1 MLEIKNLVKRYNKFI
16 AVNNLNL
23 SIEDKSLFGFIGPN
37 GAGKTTTMKIIVGL
51 LKATSGSVI
60 INDIDVLANPNK
72 LKEKVGYVP
81 DFFGVYDNLKVDE
94 YMDFYAGTYYI
105 PYKDRKQIIDNLL
118 DIVNLTDKKDS
129 YVDLLSRGMK
139 QRLCLARSLIHN
151 PEILVLDEPASGLDP
166 RARVDIKEVLKQLRE
181 MGKTIMISSHIL
193 SELSEMCTS
202 IGIIDKGQIIV
213 SGTVNDIMKKLTC
226 QKIISIKLL
235 DKIDILITLL
245 LENPQISNISQ
256 GTDTI
261 EFSFDGEDIDTSRL
275 LSEIVRNDIPV
286 ISFKEKEGN
295 LEEIFMQV
303 TKREEETDD

>member
-1 MLEIKNLVKRYNKFI
+1 MLEIKNLVKRYNKFV

-235 DKIDILITLL
+235 DKIDNLMTLL
-245 LENPQISNISQ
+245 LENPQVSNISQ

-275 LSEIVRNDIPV
+275 LSEIVRNDIPL

-303 TKREEETDD
+303 TKREEETND

>member
-235 DKIDILITLL
+235 DKIDNLMTLL
-245 LENPQISNISQ
+245 LENPQVSNISQ

-275 LSEIVRNDIPV
+275 LSEIVRNDIPL

-303 TKREEETDD
+303 TNREEETND

>member
-213 SGTVNDIMKKLTC
+213 SGTVNDIMRKLTC

-235 DKIDILITLL
+235 DKIDNLMTLL
-245 LENPQISNISQ
+245 LENPQVSNISQ

-275 LSEIVRNDIPV
+275 LSEIVRNDIPL

-303 TKREEETDD
+303 TNREEETND

>member
-118 DIVNLTDKKDS
+118 DLVNLTDKKDS

-226 QKIISIKLL
+226 QKIVSIKLL
-235 DKIDILITLL
+235 DKIDNLMTLL
-245 LENPQISNISQ
+245 LENPQVSNISQ

-275 LSEIVRNDIPV
+275 LSEIVRNDIPL

-303 TKREEETDD
+303 TNREEETND

>member
-1 MLEIKNLVKRYNKFI
+1 MLEIKNLVKRYNKFV

-226 QKIISIKLL
+226 QKIVSIKLL
-235 DKIDILITLL
+235 DKIDNLMTLL
-245 LENPQISNISQ
+245 LENPQVSNISQ

-303 TKREEETDD
+303 TKREEETND

>member
-226 QKIISIKLL
+226 QKIVSIKLL
-235 DKIDILITLL
+235 DKIDNLMTLL
-245 LENPQISNISQ
+245 LENPQVSNISQ
-256 GTDTI
+256 GTDII

-275 LSEIVRNDIPV
+275 LSEIVRNDIPL

>member
-235 DKIDILITLL
+235 DKIDNLMTLL
-245 LENPQISNISQ
+245 LENPQVSNISQ

>member
-1 MLEIKNLVKRYNKFI
+1 MLEIKNLVKRYNKFV

-235 DKIDILITLL
+235 DKIDNLMTLL
-245 LENPQISNISQ
+245 LENPQVSNISQ

>member
-118 DIVNLTDKKDS
+118 DIVNLTDKKES

-235 DKIDILITLL
+235 DKIDNLMTLL
-245 LENPQISNISQ
+245 LENPQVSNISQ

>member
-226 QKIISIKLL
+226 QKIVSIKLL
-235 DKIDILITLL
+235 DKIDNLMTLL
-245 LENPQISNISQ
+245 LENPQVSNISQ

>member
-1 MLEIKNLVKRYNKFI
+1 MLEIKNLVKQYNKFL

-23 SIEDKSLFGFIGPN
+23 TIEDKSLFGFIGPN

-72 LKEKVGYVP
+72 LKENVGYVP

-118 DIVNLTDKKDS
+118 DIVNLVDKKNE

-166 RARVDIKEVLKQLRE
+166 RARIDIKEVLKQLRE

-193 SELSEMCTS
+193 PELSEMCTS
-202 IGIIDKGQIIV
+202 IGIIDRGQMVI
-213 SGTVNDIMKKLTC
+213 SGTVEEITKKLTYRKSIII
-226 QKIISIKLL
+226 KIL
-235 DKIDILITLL
+235 DKIENLATLL
-245 LENPQISNISQ
+245 LENPQVSNISQ
-256 GTDTI
+256 RVDTI
-261 EFSFDGEDIDTSRL
+261 EFDFDGNDKDTSKL
-275 LSEIVRNDIPV
+275 LSQIVKQDIPV

-303 TKREEETDD
+303 TNREEK

>member
-1 MLEIKNLVKRYNKFI
+1 MLEIKNLVKRYNKFV

-226 QKIISIKLL
+226 QKIVSIKLL
-235 DKIDILITLL
+235 DKIDNLMPLL
-245 LENPQISNISQ
+245 LENPQVSNISQ

-303 TKREEETDD
+303 TKREEETND